1 MDNRNLVYPKE
12 TIYFIL
18 CCIVSIGLYI
28 AAAFSIIFLLISI
41 GLFLVSLFFHA
52 VSIGSIRGNGVRV
65 SERQFPDVYERIQ
78 ALSDDMR
85 LSRVPDV
92 FILQSGGALNAFATR
107 FFGRNVVVLYSEVF
121 ELARQKGDK
130 ELEFIIAHELAHVKR
145 RHIWKNWLIL
155 PAMWVPFLGEAYSRA
170 AEYTCDRHAAYYT
183 NDGQAAKNA
192 LTILGIGKVLYREVN
207 EDAYLQ
213 QIQQESNLFVW
224 LSEKWSTHPNLPKR
238 IQHVGQFMRI
248 ADTPTYQANKGK
260 IIGGVIVL
268 FLTAGLLYGG
278 IAAGFAYAL
287 TKMESSDLFASL
299 MASDDYM
306 LQDEEMTYDDSESE
320 VTNYTDLMDAASV
333 GDMEKV
339 TQLLDSGAAIDEQD
353 SEGTPALHYAI
364 YNSQYEVVEQLLKKK
379 ADPNSEDSTG
389 YTPLFLA
396 YDYSDTKMAELLMKY
411 GADPDQEDMYGDTP
425 RDLAEQ
431 DGNKQFLTIYNQQ

>member
-18 CCIVSIGLYI
+18 CCLVSIGLYI
-28 AAAFSIIFLLISI
+28 AVAFSIIILPIIIAIFLI
-41 GLFLVSLFFHA
+41 SLFFHA

-65 SERQFPDVYERIQ
+65 SEQQFPDVYERIQ
-78 ALSDDMR
+78 TLSSDMR
-85 LSRVPDV
+85 LPRVPDV

-121 ELARQKGDK
+121 ELARQKGNQ
-130 ELEFIIAHELAHVKR
+130 ELDFIIAHELAHVKR

-155 PAMWVPFLGEAYSRA
+155 PAMWVPFLSEAYSRA

-183 NDGQAAKNA
+183 NDGQASKNA

-213 QIQQESNLFVW
+213 QIQQESNPFVW

-238 IQHVGQFMRI
+238 IQHVGQFMRM
-248 ADTPTYQANKGK
+248 ADTPTYQTNKRK
-260 IIGGVIVL
+260 MIGGVTVL
-268 FLTAGLLYGG
+268 FLVIGLLYGG
-278 IAAGFAYAL
+278 IAAGFTYAM

-299 MASDDYM
+299 MT
-306 LQDEEMTYDDSESE
+306 LDEEMTYDDIESE
-320 VTNYTDLMDAASV
+320 VTNYTDLMDAASI
-333 GDMEKV
+333 GDTEKV
-339 TQLLDSGAAIDEQD
+339 AQLLASGAAIDEQD
-353 SEGTPALHYAI
+353 SEGSTALHYSI
-364 YNSQYEVVEQLLKKK
+364 YNLNDEMAEQLLKEG

-396 YDYSDTKMAELLMKY
+396 YDYGDTKMAKLLVTY

-431 DGNKQFLTIYNQQ
+431 EGNKEFLTIYNQ